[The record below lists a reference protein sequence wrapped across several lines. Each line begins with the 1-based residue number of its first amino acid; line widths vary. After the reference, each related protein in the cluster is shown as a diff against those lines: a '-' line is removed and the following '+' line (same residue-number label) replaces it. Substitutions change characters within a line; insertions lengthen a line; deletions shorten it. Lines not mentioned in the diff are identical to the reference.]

1 MERSYHIFYQLQQ
14 PYGEGICEGGLRAKC
29 CISADP
35 FDYIY
40 ISQGKVKVESIDDDE
55 ELMYTEDA
63 FNVLEFSAQEKFD
76 CKLLPH
82 DYAMIFVDLL
92 FDTQVCR

>member
-1 MERSYHIFYQLQQ
+1 MNKKITNYEVTRVTYQAPLERNYHIFYQLQQ
-14 PYGEGICEGGLRAKC
+14 PFGEGICEGGLRAKC

-63 FNVLEFSAQEKFD
+63 FNVLEFSAQVK
-76 CKLLPH
+76 K
-82 DYAMIFVDLL
+82 IFEMV
-92 FDTQVCR
+92 